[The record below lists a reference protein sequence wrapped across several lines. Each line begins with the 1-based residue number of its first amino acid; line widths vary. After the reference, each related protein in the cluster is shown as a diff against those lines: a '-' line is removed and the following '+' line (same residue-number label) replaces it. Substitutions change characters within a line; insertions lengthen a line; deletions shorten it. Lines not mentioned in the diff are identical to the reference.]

1 MNNNT
6 KEKVIELASIMFTTE
21 GIKAVRMDDIAQR
34 AGMSKRTL
42 YEIFGD
48 KDELIFLAISHHFD
62 KFEIENETI
71 GRSAPNVMIAFLMVM
86 QNVIRRS
93 EVNWLLIKT
102 LRKFHSATYTR
113 INDTR
118 KDRHH
123 TDLKRGLEYGVEA
136 GVINP
141 QANLDL
147 AITMIDTIVTSVT
160 LETHTHPLP
169 ESISPAQALYE
180 MMVYFL
186 RGIATPSGIDII
198 DSYTNNENN
207 KPKL

>member
-1 MNNNT
+1 MSENP
-6 KEKVIELASIMFTTE
+6 KEKVIELASLMFTTE

-42 YEIFGD
+42 YEMFGD
-48 KDELIFLAISHHFD
+48 KEELIFLAISHHFD
-62 KFEIENETI
+62 KFERENEAI

-102 LRKFHSATYTR
+102 LRRFHSSTYTR
-113 INDTR
+113 INASR
-118 KDRHH
+118 KERHH
-123 TDLKRGLEYGVEA
+123 TDLKRGLEYGVEV
-136 GVINP
+136 GEVNP

-169 ESISPAQALYE
+169 ESISPPLALYE

-186 RGIATPSGIDII
+186 RGISTPAGIEII
-198 DSYTNNENN
+198 DNYINDENN